1 MTNDTAKLL
10 LSKIMEKK
18 AAPSGAPVP
27 LANRPTTGEFN
38 SGSIFKSEPGDV
50 PFPYSSLT
58 EMLNYNIVRPASRAF
73 NAAGGALGQT
83 AYDAYSNLSNREAP
97 VVDFKSIGKGILN
110 TPSNLYKGTR
120 NAIGELFSTL
130 PEQKAFDAQLAQNQA
145 TNQTAHENKLIQR
158 LALLGLAAGAGVGGV
173 HALRQWMKPKKRDD
187 DGTDVAVP
195 YPVARGKVA
204 GDGDMIDLNYWLGTQ
219 PDKPSLLDNP
229 YFMPAIGATG
239 LASLYGGWK
248 GTKYLTDAVLA
259 KKKKDEQ
266 NKAKD
271 EFHQALL
278 ASYQTPL
285 SHDPMHKKKASA
297 TTDSEMVGQEIDVLY
312 DLVVKHAGEGDPTW
326 STGSFPSDVLK
337 GTLPLYL
344 TYALASGLGT
354 GALAYDMTRKNSKAE
369 ALKKALR
376 DRARMQYDQSPPEL
390 HAIPEAVDLDARKK
404 RPSSVV

>member
-18 AAPSGAPVP
+18 AAPVAR
-27 LANRPTTGEFN
+27 RPTTNVGIFD
-38 SGSIFKSEPGDV
+38 SGKSEPGDV
-50 PFPYSSLT
+50 PFPYASLE
-58 EMLNYNIVRPASRAF
+58 EMINNNIIRPVSRAF
-73 NAAGGALGQT
+73 NTAGGALGQT
-83 AYDAYSNLSNREAP
+83 AYDAYTNLSNSEAP
-97 VVDFKSIGKGILN
+97 AVDFKSIGKGILN
-110 TPSNLYKGTR
+110 VPSNLYKGTR
-120 NAIGELFSTL
+120 NAVGELFSTL
-130 PEQKAFDAQLAQNQA
+130 PEQKAFDTQLSQNQA

-173 HALRQWMKPKKRDD
+173 HALRQWMKPKKRND
-187 DGTDVAVP
+187 DGTDVAIP

-278 ASYQTPL
+278 ASYQAPL

-297 TTDSEMVGQEIDVLY
+297 TTQSEMLGQEIDVLY
-312 DLVVKHAGEGDPTW
+312 DLVKQAGEGDPTW

-337 GTLPLYL
+337 GSLPLYL

>member
-18 AAPSGAPVP
+18 ATPFYRAGETVP
-27 LANRPTTGEFN
+27 PPANRTPKHEDMAVTA
-38 SGSIFKSEPGDV
+38 FKNLI
-50 PFPYSSLT
+50 SLLP
-58 EMLNYNIVRPASRAF
+58 EGKSDYIGNQGNPASVR
-73 NAAGGALGQT
+73 GW
-83 AYDAYSNLSNREAP
+83 SAP
-97 VVDFKSIGKGILN
+97 DFKAIGKGILN
-110 TPSNLYKGTR
+110 APSNLYKGTR
-120 NAIGELFSTL
+120 DAVGELFSTT
-130 PEQKAFDAQLAQNQA
+130 PEQKAFDTQLSQNQA

-173 HALRQWMKPKKRDD
+173 HALRQWMKPKKRND
-187 DGTDVAVP
+187 DGTDVAIP

-297 TTDSEMVGQEIDVLY
+297 ATQSEMLGQEIDVLY
-312 DLVVKHAGEGDPTW
+312 DLVKQAGEGDPTW

-337 GTLPLYL
+337 GSLPLYL

>member
-18 AAPSGAPVP
+18 AQRGGVGYPANNPGSLQPSSK
-27 LANRPTTGEFN
+27 RPAFEEE
-38 SGSIFKSEPGDV
+38 SPGV
-50 PFPYSSLT
+50 PFPYASLE
-58 EMLNYNIVRPASRAF
+58 EMVNNNIIRPVSKGF
-73 NAAGGALGQT
+73 NILGGAFGEM
-83 AYDAYSNLSNREAP
+83 YNDLSTRQAP
-97 VVDFKSIGKGILN
+97 AIAPDFKAIGKGILN

>member
-18 AAPSGAPVP
+18 ATPFYRAGETVP
-27 LANRPTTGEFN
+27 PPANRTPKHEDMAVTAFKNLISLLPEGKSN
-38 SGSIFKSEPGDV
+38 YIGSQG
-50 PFPYSSLT
+50 
-58 EMLNYNIVRPASRAF
+58 NPASVQ
-73 NAAGGALGQT
+73 GW
-83 AYDAYSNLSNREAP
+83 SAP
-97 VVDFKSIGKGILN
+97 DFKAIGKGILN
-110 TPSNLYKGTR
+110 APSNLYKGTR
-120 NAIGELFSTL
+120 NAVGELFSTL
-130 PEQKAFDAQLAQNQA
+130 PEQKAFDTQLSQNQA

-173 HALRQWMKPKKRDD
+173 HALRQWMKPKKRND
-187 DGTDVAVP
+187 DGTDVAIP

-278 ASYQTPL
+278 ASYQAPL

-297 TTDSEMVGQEIDVLY
+297 TTQSEMLGQEIDVLY
-312 DLVVKHAGEGDPTW
+312 DLVKQAGEGDPTW

-337 GTLPLYL
+337 GSLPLYL

-404 RPSSVV
+404 RLSSVV